1 MSKVK
6 LIAPLLFVF
15 LLCSCVLP
23 PVIVGPSE
31 SVTGSGN
38 LVTREFSIEDFDSL
52 QISHAFKAE
61 VTQGDGY
68 TVEVTVDD
76 NLEPY
81 LQVSKEGNTLKVGL
95 KPSTALSLK
104 RTTQRAKITMP
115 KLRGIDAS
123 GATQVTLAGFESD
136 NPLDVRSSGASTI
149 RGDIQS
155 GGSTFD
161 VSGAS
166 TVRLNGR
173 GGNSS
178 IVVSGAS
185 TADLEDFALEDVN
198 VEVSGASTAIV
209 NVSGRLDAEAT
220 GASKV
225 EYLGEPTLGKI
236 DESGASRVVPR

>member
-1 MSKVK
+1 MTARPNLSPDPAIWS
-6 LIAPLLFVF
+6 LGSFR
-15 LLCSCVLP
+15 SRTS
-23 PVIVGPSE
+23 IVS
-31 SVTGSGN
+31 
-38 LVTREFSIEDFDSL
+38 

-61 VTQGDGY
+61 VTQGDAY
-68 TVEVTVDD
+68 AVQVTVDD
-76 NLEPY
+76 NLEQY
-81 LQVSKEGNTLKVGL
+81 LEVSKQGDTLTVGL
-95 KPSTALSLK
+95 KPGSHLSLN
-104 RTTQRAKITMP
+104 RTTMRAKITMP

-136 NPLDVRSSGASTI
+136 NSLDVQVFGASTL

-173 GGNSS
+173 GGDSN
-178 IVVSGAS
+178 IDVSGAS
-185 TADLEDFALEDVN
+185 TADLEDFALEDAKV
-198 VEVSGASTAIV
+198 VVSGAATAIV
-209 NVSGRLDAEAT
+209 NVSGRLDAEAS

-225 EYLGEPTLGKI
+225 EYLGEPTLGTI